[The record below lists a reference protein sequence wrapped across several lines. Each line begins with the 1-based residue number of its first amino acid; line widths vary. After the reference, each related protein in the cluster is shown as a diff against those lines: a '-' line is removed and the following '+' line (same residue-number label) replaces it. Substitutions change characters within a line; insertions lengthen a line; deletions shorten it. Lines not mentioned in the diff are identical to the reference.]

1 MLPVILSYNATFVLN
16 LKCVFVKNYNRSAL
30 IVGCTILFCLVSN
43 LSQAQKLTTKSK
55 KAAELYKEA
64 GSYFS
69 NDQFERAKLP
79 LNDAIKKDPDFLE
92 AYLLL
97 SEVYYEQ
104 KDYQNQANIL
114 ETVIE
119 KDSTFYLF
127 SYYSLGVANF
137 NLDKFDEALIW
148 FRKYYS
154 KTSNVK
160 SKQKVDQWIQ
170 KTLFVKVAKAN
181 PRNINPVNLGSNVNT
196 VNDEYWPSIT
206 ADDQIL
212 VYTMLVPRE
221 QALVDKP
228 FVPSMANYYHE
239 DFYKSVKDN
248 SEEWTKG
255 KALTAPINT
264 ISNEGAQSLSADGNW
279 MFFTACGR
287 SDTRGSCDIYFSHRT
302 EYGWSEPKNI
312 GPPVNSPYWESQ
324 PSFSS
329 DGKTLYYS
337 TNRGGG
343 KGGND
348 IWKAEVIGFQMDG
361 TPFFGQ
367 PVNLGDSI
375 NTPYNEVSPF
385 IHPDN
390 HTLYF
395 SSNGWSG
402 MGEMDI
408 FLARKNESGG
418 FNKPMNLGFPIN
430 SSGDEVGLIVTANG
444 QKAYFSSER
453 FGKSFGGKD
462 LYSFDMPEEIK
473 PKPVSYIR
481 GRVFD
486 YDTKDKLKASFELK
500 DINTKQM
507 VVQASST
514 DFSGEFLI
522 CLPVGNSYALNVSKQ
537 GYLFYSDHFDMDKE
551 SSSVDP
557 KILDVYLKKIK
568 VGQQIILNN
577 IFYETDSYVLRKV
590 SEVELEKIVNFLTVN
605 PTVKAEII
613 GYTDNVGGKDYNINL
628 SNKRA
633 EQVYN
638 YLISAGIDKS
648 RLSHEGKGMA
658 DPVATNDTEEGR
670 AKNRRTELKIVE

>member
-1 MLPVILSYNATFVLN
+1 MSHNAIFVLN
-16 LKCVFVKNYNRSAL
+16 LKCVFVKNIGRTAL
-30 IVGCTILFCLVSN
+30 LLTFVIIFN
-43 LSQAQKLTTKSK
+43 FINNISQAQKLTTKSK
-55 KAAELYKEA
+55 KAIALYKEA
-64 GSYFS
+64 GSFFS

-79 LNDAIKKDPDFLE
+79 LNEALKKDPDFLE

-114 ETVIE
+114 ESVIQ

-137 NLDKFDEALIW
+137 HLDKFDDALNW
-148 FRKYYS
+148 FQKYYS
-154 KTSNVK
+154 KTSTVK
-160 SKQKVDQWIQ
+160 SKQKVDRWIK
-170 KTLFVKVAKAN
+170 KTLFVKVAKEN
-181 PRNINPVNLGSNVNT
+181 PRNINPINLGSNVNT
-196 VNDEYWPSIT
+196 VNNEYWPSIT
-206 ADDQIL
+206 ADDQTL

-221 QALVDKP
+221 KALVDKP

-248 SEEWTKG
+248 TGEWSQG
-255 KALTAPINT
+255 KALTEPINT

-287 SDTRGSCDIYFSHRT
+287 NDTRGSCDIYFSYRT

-337 TNRGGG
+337 SNRGGG
-343 KGGND
+343 RGGND
-348 IWKAEVIGFQMDG
+348 IWKAEMIGLRSDG
-361 TPFFGQ
+361 TPFFGT

-375 NTPYNEVSPF
+375 NTPFNEASPF

-390 HTLYF
+390 QTLYF
-395 SSNGWSG
+395 SSEGWAG

-408 FLARKNESGG
+408 FLARKNENGG
-418 FNKPMNLGFPIN
+418 FNKPLNLGFPIN
-430 SSGDEVGLIVTANG
+430 STGDEVGLIVTANG
-444 QKAYFSSER
+444 KKAYFSSER

-462 LYSFDMPEEIK
+462 LYSFDMPEEIR
-473 PKPVSYIR
+473 PQSVSYIR

-486 YDTKDKLKASFELK
+486 YDTKEKLKASFELK
-500 DINTKQM
+500 DIITKQM

-522 CLPVGNSYALNVSKQ
+522 CLPVGNSYALNVSKK

-557 KILDVYLKKIK
+557 KVLDVYLKKIK

-577 IFYETDSYVLRKV
+577 IFYETDSYVLKNV

-605 PTVKAEII
+605 PSVKAEII
-613 GYTDNVGGKDYNINL
+613 GYTDNVGGKEYNINL

-658 DPVATNDTEEGR
+658 DPVASNETEEGR